1 MENSKIQF
9 LKKSYLLFMAMLA
22 FTLIVHA
29 QTAND
34 NPRKRLWQAFLTP
47 PDSIRV
53 GCYYYWVNEQV
64 DPTGVVADLEW
75 LKRKGVK
82 KKKGWESSIFHLP
95 LSFDRFF
102 VIREFMPPF

>member
-1 MENSKIQF
+1 M
-9 LKKSYLLFMAMLA
+9 KKNYLLFMAMLA

-34 NPRKRLWQAFLTP
+34 NPRERLWQAFLTP

-64 DPTGVVADLEW
+64 DPKGVVADLEW
-75 LKRKGVK
+75 MKENGITLA
-82 KKKGWESSIFHLP
+82 FL
-95 LSFDRFF
+95 
-102 VIREFMPPF
+102 

>member
-34 NPRKRLWQAFLTP
+34 NPRERLWQAFLA
-47 PDSIRV
+47 
-53 GCYYYWVNEQV
+53 Q
-64 DPTGVVADLEW
+64 
-75 LKRKGVK
+75 
-82 KKKGWESSIFHLP
+82 
-95 LSFDRFF
+95 
-102 VIREFMPPF
+102 